1 MCISILLEVNSIIQ
15 VQYPIELWYSEI
27 NLLIKDRVSKLI
39 YAGILAGGKGTRMG
53 NVPMPKQF
61 LLLNDKPIIV
71 HTVEKFILNNNFEKI
86 IIATP
91 KEWVNHTNDIL
102 KKYKIDLPKVEVIT
116 GGSDR
121 NGTIMNIIDFIDEAG
136 SLNDDDI
143 LVTHDAVRPFL
154 THRII
159 QENIDQGLIHAAVD
173 TVISAIDT
181 IVESEDNEFIS
192 SIPKRGNMFQ
202 GQTPQTFHIKKL
214 RQLYGELT
222 SDEKNILTD
231 ACKIF
236 SIKGEKVKLVQ
247 GEIFNIKVTT
257 PYDLNVANAIIKGSL
272 DKQ

>member
-1 MCISILLEVNSIIQ
+1 M
-15 VQYPIELWYSEI
+15 
-27 NLLIKDRVSKLI
+27 I

-61 LLLNDKPIIV
+61 LSLNDKPIIV
-71 HTVEKFILNNNFEKI
+71 HTVEKFILNNEFENI

-102 KKYKIDLPKVEVIT
+102 KKYQLDLPKVKVVE

-121 NGTIMNIIDFIDEAG
+121 NETIMSVIDYIDETH
-136 SLNDDDI
+136 SLSDDDI

-159 QENIDQGLIHAAVD
+159 QDNIEQGLKHSAVD

-192 SIPKRGNMFQ
+192 DILRRDYMFQ
-202 GQTPQTFHIKKL
+202 GQTPQTFNIQKIKKL
-214 RQLYGELT
+214 YSELT
-222 SDEKNILTD
+222 ADERTILTD

-236 SIKGEKVKLVQ
+236 SMKGEAVKLVQ
-247 GEIFNIKVTT
+247 GEVFNIKVTT
-257 PYDLNVANAIIKGSL
+257 PYDLNVAEAIIKGSL
-272 DKQ
+272 DK

>member
-1 MCISILLEVNSIIQ
+1 MWLHLNSTHYDIISISIITEVN
-15 VQYPIELWYSEI
+15 E
-27 NLLIKDRVSKLI
+27 LI

-61 LLLNDKPIIV
+61 LTLNEKPIIV
-71 HTVEKFILNNNFEKI
+71 HTVEKFILNNRFEKI

-91 KEWVNHTNDIL
+91 KEWINHTNDIL
-102 KKYKIDLPKVEVIT
+102 KKYKIDLPKVEVIP

-121 NGTIMNIIDFIDEAG
+121 NGTIMSVIDHIERNY
-136 SLNDDDI
+136 SLNDSDV

-159 QENIDQGLIHAAVD
+159 QENIDQGLVHGAVD
-173 TVISAIDT
+173 TVINAIDT
-181 IVESEDNEFIS
+181 IVESKDNEFIS
-192 SIPKRGNMFQ
+192 SIPRRNYMYQ
-202 GQTPQTFHIKKL
+202 GQTPQTFNVQKL
-214 RQLYGELT
+214 KRLYNELT
-222 SDEKNILTD
+222 DEEKVILTD

-236 SIKGEKVKLVQ
+236 SIKGEAVKLVQ

-272 DKQ
+272 DQ